1 MSGDPLPVAWGTRPA
16 LAYWTAADSQA
27 RSGAAVGVGCWAR
40 LTTRLLRDQA
50 PRCALVRDACRVTSR
65 EAFVVDDDGL
75 AREEQTRSCRLILGV
90 LADDAV
96 RFQTDIPNGRSN
108 DKPRA

>member
-1 MSGDPLPVAWGTRPA
+1 M
-16 LAYWTAADSQA
+16 
-27 RSGAAVGVGCWAR
+27 
-40 LTTRLLRDQA
+40 
-50 PRCALVRDACRVTSR
+50 TSR